1 MLRVHCSCTSCL
13 TLVMNLWTFCYT
25 FCSNWKFCC
34 TSFFG
39 WKFFSVCAATER
51 INKIAALCLLGRSI
65 GSFALLCVL
74 AEIVAVLLHFT
85 VFAENMAVLLHLSI
99 VWNYFTFFVPDLF
112 AESMGIS
119 GAVFAERIFCV
130 TFRSYWKWGK
140 FLSMVRFWLKS
151 SSVSLTLHYCCWKF
165 LRGNLSLAVNYA
177 GCIEFVISYFHT
189 FQSEVSYA
197 W

>member
-1 MLRVHCSCTSCL
+1 MLLLSVL
-13 TLVMNLWTFCYT
+13 TKLLHFVFLVEVLEVLLYFAFLLKLWQFCYT
-25 FCSNWKFCC
+25 LRFLLKIWQFCYIYPLFE
-34 TSFFG
+34 TSLLFLYL
-39 WKFFSVCAATER
+39 T
-51 INKIAALCLLGRSI
+51 CLLKVWA
-65 GSFALLCVL
+65 FLV
-74 AEIVAVLLHFT
+74 HF
-85 VFAENMAVLLHLSI
+85 S
-99 VWNYFTFFVPDLF
+99 
-112 AESMGIS
+112 
-119 GAVFAERIFCV
+119 VFAERIFCV

>member
-51 INKIAALCLLGRSI
+51 IIKIAALCLLGRSI

-74 AEIVAVLLHFT
+74 VEIVAVLLHFT

-119 GAVFAERIFCV
+119 GALFSF
-130 TFRSYWKWGK
+130 
-140 FLSMVRFWLKS
+140 
-151 SSVSLTLHYCCWKF
+151 CWKDILCYFSF
-165 LRGNLSLAVNYA
+165 LLKVG
-177 GCIEFVISYFHT
+177 
-189 FQSEVSYA
+189 EVSVYGTFLVKVVECFFNVA
-197 W
+197 LLLLEVFERELEFGS